1 MNIIERAGA
10 QLGLKPAKPPP
21 PVVERV
27 ADTPSQIA
35 APLRPEAHQPLAGRR
50 ETRRQISIDA
60 DRLRGLGFSLPG
72 DQSPVAEEFRLVKR
86 PLVNTALNPDP
97 EHAVENNNLIMVTSA
112 RPGEGKTFVAIN
124 LAFSIASE
132 HDVHVLLI
140 DADVAKPTVPSVL
153 GFEAEKGLIDVVA
166 DNTIDLADVMIRTSI
181 DNLTILPSGSVR
193 PGSNELLASSRMTHF
208 VDDIARRYSDRV
220 IIFDSP
226 PVLARS
232 EPLVLAKHV
241 GQVVFVVEAE
251 RTSRAAID
259 EALGLIGP
267 DRVGGIVLN
276 KAPSVAAQDR
286 FGQHYGYYGYGRR

>member
-10 QLGLKPAKPPP
+10 QLGLKPPKSTIEEAA
-21 PVVERV
+21 EL
-27 ADTPSQIA
+27 ATNSA
-35 APLRPEAHQPLAGRR
+35 APLSANADRDRPNPSAIKR
-50 ETRRQISIDA
+50 ETRQRVTVDPE
-60 DRLRGLGFSLPG
+60 RLRAMGFSMPG
-72 DQSPVAEEFRLVKR
+72 DQSPVAEEFRLIKR
-86 PLVNTALNPDP
+86 PLVSAALNPDSEP
-97 EHAVENNNLIMVTSA
+97 SIKNRNLIMVTSA

-140 DADVAKPTVPSVL
+140 DGDVAKPTIPAVL
-153 GFEAEKGLIDVVA
+153 GFEAEKGLIDVVS
-166 DNTIDLADVMIRTSI
+166 DSSIDLADVMVRTSI

-193 PGSNELLASSRMTHF
+193 RGSTELLASSRMVRF
-208 VDDIARRYSDRV
+208 VDDIAKRYPDRV

-232 EPLVLAKHV
+232 EPLILVKHV

-251 RTSRAAID
+251 RTSRTAID

-267 DRVGGIVLN
+267 ERVGGIVLN
-276 KAPSVAAQDR
+276 KAPSVAVQDR
-286 FGQHYGYYGYGRR
+286 FGEHYEYYGRR